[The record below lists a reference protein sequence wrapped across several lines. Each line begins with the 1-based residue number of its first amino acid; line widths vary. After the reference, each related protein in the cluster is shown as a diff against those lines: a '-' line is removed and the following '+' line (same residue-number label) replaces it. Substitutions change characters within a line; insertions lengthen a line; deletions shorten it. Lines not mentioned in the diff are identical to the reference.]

1 MKVQEIKIAAQSQKS
16 YNNKTANAQKYDA
29 SGQTSFRGVTDALVK
44 FWEGVDRGG
53 LAASFTVQDMLGTN
67 IPRTWAAKDIG
78 KDITGKNNWG
88 AVAENGIREFLTGP
102 SMFVI
107 PGAVLFAS
115 TKIGGKSHSVPVQTI
130 KDFSEIIKNS
140 SIDTA
145 NKEAFKRTFYKGVLE
160 KAFSNF
166 DAIKEGD
173 DLLSKGINVEEY
185 IDKILQFEKAKS
197 KGLKKKI
204 LNTPVAGSKEDI
216 FDAIINMFIKNKKAN
231 TTGYPDFLKAMITD
245 GKFIK
250 DSKNAVKFEIKFSDL
265 VERMSKYSDDFFDSF
280 AKSSQK
286 GLSAFVE
293 NFTKKR
299 MGGRFATN
307 IAMGALTGLFMWFIP
322 RLYTINKT
330 NPETDPVRQKA
341 SELKSENSGNV
352 NFTGGGISKLMGDL
366 GSKIDPANFNKM
378 SNAAAALESKG
389 INVARP
395 LFYTVI
401 TSCTLIPRLIQSTK
415 RDIASSKK
423 NGGPVQW
430 DETSNILRRDVTTIL
445 TILFAMEG
453 LGSIMAHKGS
463 KKSGVILTSKIFDKN
478 DGFFRK
484 FIDFFNPEGG
494 VQVLSKQENTAQMS
508 NFANLD
514 EVMRYLQD
522 TEKKNGNLHK
532 LFNLGSRKGAKS
544 EFYNAAKKVFGD
556 VIDNKELTFEQ
567 LSAQIAKGGLDDKA
581 ISELLDILN
590 DTSKNP
596 LLGFANKINAIFQT
610 VSLAI
615 VTGFLGFGLPKINE
629 IIIKNKYLKKD
640 YALSPKY
647 EDPNMHIPDYS
658 ILNSLKPAEKQTF
671 QYFLGNKNI

>member
-1 MKVQEIKIAAQSQKS
+1 MKVQEIKIAANSQKS
-16 YNNKTANAQKYDA
+16 YNNKASNAQNYSA
-29 SGQTSFRGVTDALVK
+29 SNQTSFKGVTDALVK

-78 KDITGKNNWG
+78 KDLTGKNNWG
-88 AVAENGIREFLTGP
+88 AVAENAIREFLTGP

-107 PGAVLFAS
+107 PGAVLAAS
-115 TKIGGKSHSVPVQTI
+115 SKMGGKSHGVPVQTI
-130 KDFSEIIKNS
+130 KDFSDIINNS
-140 SIDTA
+140 SIDTTSQ
-145 NKEAFKRTFYKGVLE
+145 ETFKRTFYKSVLE
-160 KAFSNF
+160 KVFSNF
-166 DAIKEGD
+166 DGIKEGD
-173 DLLSKGINVEEY
+173 DLLSKGINIEEY

-204 LNTPVAGSKEDI
+204 LNTPAAGSKEDI
-216 FDAIINMFIKNKKAN
+216 FDGIINTFIKNKKAN

-245 GKFIK
+245 NKYIK
-250 DSKNAVKFEIKFSDL
+250 DSKKAAKFEIKFSDL
-265 VERMSKYSDDFFDSF
+265 IERMGKYSDDFFDSF
-280 AKSSQK
+280 SKSSQK
-286 GLSAFVE
+286 DLSTFVE

-307 IAMGALTGLFMWFIP
+307 IAMGIFTGLFMWFIP

-341 SELKSENSGNV
+341 SELKSGNSDNV
-352 NFTGGGISKLMGDL
+352 NFTGNNIGKMMSDL
-366 GSKIDPANFNKM
+366 GSKIDPSNMDKLSNF
-378 SNAAAALESKG
+378 AASLESKG

-395 LFYTVI
+395 IFYTVI
-401 TSCTLIPRLIQSTK
+401 TSCTLIPRLIQSAK

-423 NGGPVQW
+423 NDGPVQW

-463 KKSGVILTSKIFDKN
+463 KKSGVVLTSKILDKN

-514 EVMRYLQD
+514 QVMRYLQD
-522 TEKKNGNLHK
+522 TENKNGNLHK
-532 LFNLGSRKGAKS
+532 LFNVGSKKGAKS

-556 VIDNKELTFEQ
+556 VIDNKDLTFEE
-567 LSAQIAKGGLDDKA
+567 LNAQIAKGNPDNGAVD
-581 ISELLDILN
+581 ELLGILN

-610 VSLAI
+610 ISLGI

-629 IIIKNKYLKKD
+629 LIIKNKYLKKD
-640 YALSPKY
+640 YALNPKY

-671 QYFLGNKNI
+671 QYFLGNKNA